1 MGLRKERQG
10 NPMSQSD
17 DFRRLIDRL
26 DELSGK
32 AEDVVSE
39 PPRSIPP
46 PLKPHF
52 GRDDAYAEAERIR
65 AVAGILQA
73 ERRGG
78 SISPWIF
85 VLATALNTT
94 VVAVLAVVI
103 TLGVVQQDT
112 GRDGLHARAL
122 PAAPRDEPDRD
133 MRPAATSP
141 VTVGSNPS
149 ANSPSPLVRIEPIGS
164 PQQPLRLEAMQPARL
179 PLQIEPE
186 MARSESF
193 LLILTG
199 LPQDATLSGASKI
212 GSDTWL
218 LAGDAA
224 SRLELTI
231 SQWSPSPMEIDVEL
245 RRTNGAMAARTKAW
259 VHVPPPAVPERQK
272 LDDATIKELMQRAE
286 ELLSQGDVVASRQL
300 YERAAEMG
308 SADAAMS
315 LAATYDPRRLWS
327 LGVLGMVGSKE
338 RARQWYQ
345 RADELG
351 HTGAKE
357 RLRALEE

>member
-1 MGLRKERQG
+1 
-10 NPMSQSD
+10 MSQPD

-26 DELSGK
+26 DELSEK
-32 AEDVVSE
+32 AEDIVSE
-39 PPRSIPP
+39 LPQRATPP
-46 PLKPHF
+46 PLRSHLS
-52 GRDDAYAEAERIR
+52 RDDVYAEAERIR
-65 AVAGILQA
+65 AVAGLLQA

-112 GRDGLHARAL
+112 GRDGLQARAL
-122 PAAPRDEPDRD
+122 PATPRDEPERD

-141 VTVGSNPS
+141 LAVGSSAP

-164 PQQPLRLEAMQPARL
+164 PQQPLRLEAMRAVRFHL
-179 PLQIEPE
+179 EIEPE
-186 MARSESF
+186 TARSESF

-199 LPQDATLSGASKI
+199 LPQDATLSGASRI

-224 SRLELTI
+224 SRLELTLA
-231 SQWSPSPMEIDVEL
+231 QWSASPLEIDVEL
-245 RRTNGAMAARTKAW
+245 RRINGMVAARTKAW
-259 VHVPPPAVPERQK
+259 IHVPPPAVPERHK
-272 LDDATIKELMQRAE
+272 PDDATIRELMQRAE
-286 ELLSQGDVVASRQL
+286 DLLSNGDVVASRQL

-308 SADAAMS
+308 NADAALS
-315 LAATYDPRRLWS
+315 LGATYDPRRLWS
-327 LGVLGMVGSKE
+327 LGVLGMVGNKE

-345 RADELG
+345 RADEMG
-351 HTGAKE
+351 HPGAKE